1 MLPVHPIDLH
11 EFDYFLVVD
20 LESTCCDDGSIS
32 AGEHEIIEIGAVMVN
47 TNDFSIV
54 DEFTTFIK
62 PQTHPILTSFCTQLT
77 TISQE
82 NVDKAPVFIDAT
94 ELFSTW
100 LSHFDKYLF
109 CSWGNYDRNHLASDS
124 ERFGVENPVKVPHI
138 NVKTLFAKRQ
148 KVKPMGM
155 KWALQL
161 IDVKPDGVH
170 HRGIDDARNI
180 VKLFPYIFAEKFI
193 SIEGAIG
200 NNLND
205 LSN

>member
-1 MLPVHPIDLH
+1 MLPAYLRDLH
-11 EFDYFLVVD
+11 EFDYLLVVD

-32 AGEHEIIEIGAVMVN
+32 AGQHEIIEIGAVMVN

-77 TISQE
+77 TITQD
-82 NVDKAPVFIDAT
+82 NIDNAPVYIDAV
-94 ELFSTW
+94 ELFTTW
-100 LSHFDKYLF
+100 LSRFDNYLF

-124 ERFGVENPVKVPHI
+124 ERFCVENPVKVPHV
-138 NVKTLFAKRQ
+138 NVKKLFAKRQ

-161 IDVKPDGVH
+161 IDVELDGIH
-170 HRGIDDARNI
+170 HRGIDDAKNI
-180 VKLFPYIFAEKFI
+180 VKLLPYIFGRESLSREK
-193 SIEGAIG
+193 
-200 NNLND
+200 
-205 LSN
+205 